1 MKTPLS
7 ARLPLLDLC
16 DEPALTPMDSPHLDW
31 FGVHGCVVGRA
42 VDVFAARVFTDFGKP
57 GLGMFL
63 K

>member
-1 MKTPLS
+1 
-7 ARLPLLDLC
+7 
-16 DEPALTPMDSPHLDW
+16 MDSPHLDW

-42 VDVFAARVFTDFGKP
+42 IDVFATRIFTDFGKP